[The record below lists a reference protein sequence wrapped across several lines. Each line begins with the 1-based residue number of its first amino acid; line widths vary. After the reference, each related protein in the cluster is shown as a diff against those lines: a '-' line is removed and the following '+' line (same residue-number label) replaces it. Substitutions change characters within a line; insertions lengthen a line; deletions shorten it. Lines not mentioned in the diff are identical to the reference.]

1 MRIRRNKSGFTL
13 VEILVSMAITAAL
26 LAAVAAALQA
36 SISSYQEN
44 QKIAAATQTA
54 RTVLSRMMRD
64 IRTADAV
71 ETTSFSVTVIPP
83 SNPDGLQMIR
93 YESPYDGKLHY
104 YRTVNGDTSEYIL
117 IGDEEPISVESFHA
131 SRGITS
137 SSSPPPPPPA
147 ETRNTRSPSEQPD
160 PGETQG
166 SYTLLTD
173 AIMDNLL

>member
-13 VEILVSMAITAAL
+13 AEILVSMAITAAL
-26 LAAVAAALQA
+26 LTAVAAALHA
-36 SISSYQEN
+36 SINSYQEN

-71 ETTSFSVTVIPP
+71 ETTSFSVTIIPP

-117 IGDEEPISVESFHA
+117 IGDEEPISVESFYVSGEKAQDGEGVWYTTRVSAQLRLYVGDNFFFVSA
-131 SRGITS
+131 SACPR
-137 SSSPPPPPPA
+137 
-147 ETRNTRSPSEQPD
+147 RNQE
-160 PGETQG
+160 
-166 SYTLLTD
+166 Y
-173 AIMDNLL
+173 